1 MSGMIALDDLRLFVA
16 VAQSS
21 SFVEAARRTGVP
33 TSTVSR
39 RVAQLEEALGA
50 RLLQRTSR
58 RVGLTHEGERLLE
71 RAGPL
76 LEELASVLDR
86 SADREDEPSGR
97 LRVTAPV
104 MTGTQRIAPA
114 LFSFA
119 ARHPR
124 LTVELKLTNAVV
136 SLVEEGFDLAFRMG
150 PIQDAELVARRMW
163 SVPFAFAASP
173 GFVLQALGGRTQLD
187 RDALGSVPAVVTQPG
202 GVWRLLRKD
211 GSVEEI
217 RPNVRISVNDP
228 RMTVA
233 AAVQG
238 LGVVCAPFD
247 AIEQQ
252 GEALVQ
258 LSVKARTVEP
268 RELFAVYP
276 SRRLLPTRV
285 RLALDWV
292 REHGAPE
299 WERDA
304 RAVPTP

>member
-1 MSGMIALDDLRLFVA
+1 MLHPMSGTISLDDVRLFQA

-71 RAGPL
+71 RVGPL
-76 LEELASVLDR
+76 LEGLASVLDT
-86 SADREDEPSGR
+86 AAEREDEPVGR

-104 MTGTQRIAPA
+104 QTGSQRIGPA

-119 ARHPR
+119 ARYPR
-124 LTVELKLTNAVV
+124 VTVELRLTNAMV

-173 GFVLQALGGRTQLD
+173 QFVKQTLRGRTQLD
-187 RDALGSVPAVVTQPG
+187 RDSLGTLPAILTQTG
-202 GVWRLLRKD
+202 GAWRLRRKD
-211 GSVEEI
+211 GSIDEL
-217 RPNVRISVNDP
+217 RPQERLSVNDP
-228 RMTVA
+228 RVAIA
-233 AAVQG
+233 AAAQG
-238 LGVVCAPFD
+238 LGVVCAPKEG
-247 AIEQQ
+247 IEQH
-252 GEALVQ
+252 GAALTQ
-258 LSVKARTVEP
+258 LTVTGRTVVP

-276 SRRLLPTRV
+276 SRRQLAARV

-292 REHGAPE
+292 AQHG
-299 WERDA
+299 
-304 RAVPTP
+304 